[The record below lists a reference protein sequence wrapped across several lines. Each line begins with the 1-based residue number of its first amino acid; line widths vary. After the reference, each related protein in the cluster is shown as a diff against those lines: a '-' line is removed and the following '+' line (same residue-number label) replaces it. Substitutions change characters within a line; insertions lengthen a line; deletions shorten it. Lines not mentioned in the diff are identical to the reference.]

1 MFTYTQSDNSKLS
14 DDEIVAVA
22 SLVNSVWP
30 HPEKTLEE
38 LVQGFRP
45 AYQRYFAPY
54 LLSRPPIH
62 FMAWREGRLAGQ
74 AFTFERPMFIGGVET
89 PVMAL
94 AQVCVEPGFRG
105 NGLGARLVRSAFQRL
120 TSEQFRLSIFQTT
133 VPGFY
138 EKLGARTVENRFIN
152 SRNPDDPGA
161 RPWKDGVI
169 MIYPKDYAWP
179 DGSIDLNGPGY

>member
-1 MFTYTQSDNSKLS
+1 MYTLTQSENAKLS
-14 DDEIVAVA
+14 EEEIVAVV

-38 LVQGFRP
+38 LVQGFKP
-45 AYQRYFAPY
+45 AYERYFAPY
-54 LLSRPPIH
+54 RMSRPPIR
-62 FMAWREGRLAGQ
+62 FMAWRDGRLAGH
-74 AFTFERPMFIGGVET
+74 AFTFERPMSIDGVET

-94 AQVCVEPGFRG
+94 AQVCVEPQFRG

-120 TSEQFRLSIFQTT
+120 PGEEFRLSIFQTT

-152 SRNPDDPGA
+152 SRNPDDSDA

-169 MIYPKDYAWP
+169 MIYPKGYAWP